1 MLFLFICNLLN
12 IKLYIV
18 LRYFNKTIIDIY
30 VNYYKILFD
39 ISHFSYSIE
48 NNFQFSHSLSII
60 LILFTF
66 SYYLLYFRRNFPSLY
81 RQFLNEYSITKN
93 QTHLH
98 STNFFLEIS
107 LPYSIFTKLKNFKIF
122 LFPPLSNSE

>member
-18 LRYFNKTIIDIY
+18 LRYFNNKTIIDIY
-30 VNYYKILFD
+30 VNYYKISFD

-66 SYYLLYFRRNFPSLY
+66 SYYLLYFRCNLLSIVNFLMNI
-81 RQFLNEYSITKN
+81 Q
-93 QTHLH
+93 
-98 STNFFLEIS
+98 
-107 LPYSIFTKLKNFKIF
+107 
-122 LFPPLSNSE
+122 